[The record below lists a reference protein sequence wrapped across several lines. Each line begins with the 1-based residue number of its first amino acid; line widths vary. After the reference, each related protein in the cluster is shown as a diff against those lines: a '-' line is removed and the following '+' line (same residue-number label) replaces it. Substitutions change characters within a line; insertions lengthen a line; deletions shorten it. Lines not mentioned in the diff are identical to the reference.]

1 LTTLPADFE
10 PIDILFNNAGLALG
24 MAKAHEALIEDWET
38 MIETNVTGL
47 SRVTRAVLPGMVKRN
62 RGDILN
68 MSSVAATYPY
78 PGGNIYGATK
88 AFVRQFSLNLRADL
102 LGTRIRVTAFDP
114 GMCETDFSLVRFK
127 ADAGAAKR
135 VYEGINPLSAEDVID
150 VVEATLRFPVHLNV
164 NSIEMMPV
172 QQAFAPLAVY
182 RHQS

>member
-1 LTTLPADFE
+1 LQALASAAGTDRLLIRELDVRSRESLDQCLTTPPADFE

-24 MAKAHEALIEDWET
+24 MAKAHEALIEGWET

-88 AFVRQFSLNLRADL
+88 AFVRQFSLICAQTCWEHGSVSRRSIQACARQSFLSCASKPMRELRRESTK
-102 LGTRIRVTAFDP
+102 G
-114 GMCETDFSLVRFK
+114 
-127 ADAGAAKR
+127 
-135 VYEGINPLSAEDVID
+135 
-150 VVEATLRFPVHLNV
+150 
-164 NSIEMMPV
+164 
-172 QQAFAPLAVY
+172 
-182 RHQS
+182 